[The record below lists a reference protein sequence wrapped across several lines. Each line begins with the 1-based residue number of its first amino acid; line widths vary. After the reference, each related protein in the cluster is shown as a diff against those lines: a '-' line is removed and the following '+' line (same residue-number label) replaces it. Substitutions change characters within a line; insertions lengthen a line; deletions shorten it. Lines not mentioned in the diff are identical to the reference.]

1 MSAIWNPPAETM
13 PREELRQLQLERL
26 QSTLNRA
33 YRYVAYY
40 HKVMD
45 EAGVQPEDI
54 QALTDLRRL
63 PFTTKDSLRQ
73 SYPYGMFALPLREVV
88 RLHFSTGATGAPTVV
103 GYTQNDVRNWTELVA
118 RNLTAVGL
126 TKEDVVQIFFGYGLF
141 TGGFGFHYGAEAL
154 GAAVIPVASGEVSRQ
169 LQIMEDFRTTAIIGT
184 PSYAL
189 HMGRVMEKI
198 GHDPHSLSLRVGLF
212 GSEPW
217 SERTRQEIEE
227 SLLLTAYDTYGLS
240 EIGGPGVSGECECR
254 CGLHIAEDHFY
265 VEVVDPATGEPLPEG
280 QEGEMVFT
288 TLTKEAFPL
297 VRYRTGDLAALDST
311 RCTCGRT
318 LARMSRIVRRT
329 DDVVIVRG
337 IIAYPDTVEETLRHF
352 TEVGGGFQLVV
363 QREAEQ
369 DTLEVLVEIGT
380 LQDLTF
386 KAVESLREKL
396 GEQLAA
402 TLGLELE
409 VRMVEPHSLHTPTGR
424 VPRVRDERML

>member
-409 VRMVEPHSLHTPTGR
+409 LRMVEPHSLHTPTGR